1 MLMKLLVKIPK
12 YCLGL
17 LFLAVGVTFSIKSNL
32 GISPVNSIGYVL
44 SVIMGI
50 DQGKVITV
58 IFSIYVLLQLVL
70 LRRKFKPQ
78 YLLQIAFSSIF
89 GYFVSFSNSMLTFPV
104 ADFYPLQMAY
114 LVVSI
119 ILVALGVTLYM
130 GADLMPMPAEG
141 VMLAITQLTGISF
154 HKVKMIFDTAVVIIS
169 VAVGLIFAGRIL
181 GVREGTVLSALFVGK
196 LVGVFNS
203 MKPKTNLKTAG

>member
-1 MLMKLLVKIPK
+1 
-12 YCLGL
+12 
-17 LFLAVGVTFSIKSNL
+17 
-32 GISPVNSIGYVL
+32 
-44 SVIMGI
+44 
-50 DQGKVITV
+50 
-58 IFSIYVLLQLVL
+58 
-70 LRRKFKPQ
+70 
-78 YLLQIAFSSIF
+78 
-89 GYFVSFSNSMLTFPV
+89 
-104 ADFYPLQMAY
+104 
-114 LVVSI
+114 
-119 ILVALGVTLYM
+119 M

-154 HKVKMIFDTAVVIIS
+154 HKVKMIFDTTVVVIS